1 VRVCVLK
8 KKTTAHLGLDFTGLV
23 LGTGFLQ
30 SKEKACRDIKS
41 VSLRE
46 NYYNC
51 HVSDWGH
58 LWSMSWFDIC

>member
-1 VRVCVLK
+1 
-8 KKTTAHLGLDFTGLV
+8 LGLDFTGLV